1 MNIKS
6 KTLKTEIAMS
16 GCYTQFHTS
25 YQAHALTLSGTDD
38 QSIART
44 LTSSRVEMN
53 PHQVNAA
60 LFALKSPFSKGVLL
74 ADEVGLGKT
83 IEAGLVISQ
92 RIAEGKRRQLLVVP
106 ASLRKQWQQELFEK
120 FSIKTDIVDSTV
132 VRRSEYLSAKPLLE
146 AAQKPLIMSYE
157 FAARLADEIEICRW
171 DLAVLD
177 EAHRMRNVYKNEIKP
192 GSSKRSQA
200 LSRALRR
207 TPKILLTATPLQ
219 NSLLELYGLISVI
232 DDHAFGGVES
242 FRGQYVRSTR
252 DDTKMLSLKKRIQP
266 FCHRT
271 LRRHVQEAGHINF
284 RKRNALTFDF
294 DPFDEEITLY
304 DAVSD
309 FLQRKDTISY
319 GERANALVLL
329 QVRKILGSSTFA
341 VARYLETLIDRLK
354 SRQRVDTSM
363 SGDIDTFNEYVEF
376 EKDTEEGDTPIDAK
390 LLHQEILELEGMLTL
405 ANSIGMNAKG
415 EVLVKKLPSLFEEI
429 INKGGLEKAV
439 IFTESVRT
447 QKYLSDLLSSNGYG
461 ERVVLLNGS
470 NSDQG
475 SRKIY
480 SRWKDT
486 HAGTDRISGS
496 RTADMKAALVEAFKS
511 SNKSIMISTES
522 GAEGINLQFCSVL
535 INFDLPWNPQRIE
548 QRIGRC
554 HRYGQK
560 IDVTVV
566 NMLNRKNHTEARIF
580 ELLNEKFKLFDGVFG
595 SSDEVLGTIES
606 GLDFEKSILRI
617 VQNCRTEE
625 EAEAEFETL
634 KSHIQ
639 DQIDADIQEARSKVL
654 ESLDA
659 DVISKLHSRNEALA
673 IVVPEYQQRLLTVA
687 RGELPDADFLAGSQL
702 EFDHDGKIYTTN
714 WPKADQEGWQFF
726 RVNDGLGANLL
737 KKATGRKLSTSF
749 SELTFLPDEF
759 PFTGKAGAVDSL
771 KGISGWLKA
780 LKVTMPRA
788 DERREELL
796 CAIVSDDGA
805 VLDGDLG
812 DKLMAV
818 PSTPPAP
825 CLETPNAAI
834 FEQLEETLFEGFTT
848 KVQEENLV
856 WLEEEES
863 RLDQYAKDV
872 EIELNAEIEL
882 MEEEIKELQRVRRD
896 PKLSMQDKLN
906 LGRKIK
912 RLEGNVDDLK
922 LTKFERRKQIR
933 REISDKLDDFA
944 DLLNQQP
951 QMDELFT
958 IRWRVA

>member
-1 MNIKS
+1 MYS
-6 KTLKTEIAMS
+6 
-16 GCYTQFHTS
+16 CYTQFHTS
-25 YQAHALTLSGTDD
+25 FQAHTLTLSGTEDK
-38 QSIART
+38 SIART

-120 FSIKTDIVDSTV
+120 FSIKTAIVDSTV
-132 VRRSEYLSAKPLLE
+132 VRRSDYSSAKRLLE
-146 AAQKPLIMSYE
+146 AAQIPLIMSYE
-157 FAARLADEIEICRW
+157 FAARLADDIEMCRW

-177 EAHRMRNVYKNEIKP
+177 EAHRMRNVYKNEIKS
-192 GSSKRSQA
+192 GSSKRSHA

-232 DDHAFGGVES
+232 DDRAFGGVES

-252 DDTKMLSLKKRIQP
+252 DETRILSLKKRIEP

-294 DPFDEEITLY
+294 NPFDDEVTLY
-304 DAVSD
+304 ELVSN

-341 VARYLETLIDRLK
+341 VARYLETLIARLK
-354 SRQRVDTSM
+354 SRQRANTSM
-363 SGDIDTFNEYVEF
+363 SDDIDTFDEYTEF
-376 EKDTEEGDTPIDAK
+376 DDGSEDGDVAIDAE
-390 LLHQEILELEGMLTL
+390 LLQQEILELEEMLTL

-415 EVLVKKLPSLFEEI
+415 EVLVKKLPSLFDEI
-429 INKGGLEKAV
+429 TAKGGLEKAV

-447 QKYLSDLLSSNGYG
+447 QKYLSDLLSSHGYG

-470 NSDQG
+470 NTDPE
-475 SRKIY
+475 SREIY
-480 SRWKDT
+480 SRWKDK

-511 SNKSIMISTES
+511 SDKSIMISTES

-535 INFDLPWNPQRIE
+535 INFDLPWNPQRVE

-566 NMLNRKNHTEARIF
+566 NMLNRKNHTEARIY

-606 GLDFEKSILRI
+606 GLDFEKTILRI

-625 EAEAEFETL
+625 EAEAEFEAL

-639 DQIDADIQEARSKVL
+639 DQIDADIQEARAKVL

-673 IVVPEYQQRLLTVA
+673 TIVPEYQQRLLTVA
-687 RGELPDADFLAGSQL
+687 RGELPDANFSLGN
-702 EFDHDGKIYTTN
+702 EFEFEHDGKMFTTN
-714 WPKADQEGWQFF
+714 WPKADEEDWQFF
-726 RVNDGLGANLL
+726 RVNDGLGSDLVKEAKERNLS
-737 KKATGRKLSTSF
+737 ASY

-771 KGISGWLKA
+771 KGNSGWLKV
-780 LKVTMPRA
+780 LKATMPTA

-796 CAIVSDDGA
+796 CAVVSDDGE
-805 VLDGDLG
+805 VLDSDLG
-812 DKLMAV
+812 NKLMGV
-818 PSTPPAP
+818 PSTLPEK
-825 CLETPNAAI
+825 CSETPDSSI

-848 KVQEENLV
+848 KVQEENLA
-856 WLEEEES
+856 WLEEEET

-872 EIELNAEIEL
+872 EIELDAEIEL
-882 MEEEIKELQRVRRD
+882 MEEEIKELQRERRD

-912 RLEGNVDDLK
+912 RLEGEVDDHK
-922 LTKFERRKQIR
+922 LSKFERRKQIR
-933 REISDKLDDFA
+933 REVSDKLDDFA

-951 QMDELFT
+951 HLEELFT